1 MNEKKDQR
9 YLAHKF
15 AKDWHLDVQD
25 RQNLS
30 GGFLN
35 GNTVCEEIIKILDED
50 GWYPSHWRPNMDFAG
65 GLIEKLDHN
74 KCRIHWKA
82 EAGVLRFASLDLQEF
97 NSIEEGIKSFGI
109 RFFGSEF
116 DGIEIKWT

>member
-1 MNEKKDQR
+1 MKKKDQH

-15 AKDWHLDVQD
+15 AKDWHLDIQD

-50 GWYPSHWRPNMDFAG
+50 GWYPAHWRPYMDFDG
-65 GLIEKLDHN
+65 GLIEKLDPN
-74 KCRIHWKA
+74 MCRIHWKA
-82 EAGVLRFASLDLQEF
+82 EVGVLRFASLDLQEF
-97 NSIEEGIKSFGI
+97 DSIEEGVKSFGI
-109 RFFGSEF
+109 RFFGSEY